1 MNLVVAHLRTLHAGS
16 ALASKISVTKVCRW
30 LGLPRSTAYY
40 QPRPPAERRRRSR
53 PSELPE
59 SFLVAIIYS
68 IIQHY
73 PIFGVRQ
80 TWAML
85 RHRLGIPLNRKR
97 VARIMRQHRWGVRKR
112 RKGGR
117 PRVEVPRSL
126 AERPNQRWA
135 TDIALVRCGRDGWC
149 AFVPV
154 IDCCTREVLGWELS
168 DSWRAKT
175 AERALE
181 SALIGRFGYTRGAP
195 EGLRLRHDNGLVFG
209 SRRYVAS
216 VRDYRLTQEYIT
228 PYTPQ
233 ENGMC
238 ERFIRTMKEEFAWQ
252 HTFDSLEDARSAM
265 RSWIEWY
272 NAGRPHSALGYRSP
286 REFAAETAFAAAGQ
300 DPTQAPAVAIASPR
314 PSGRRDGGG
323 AGRHPPLEL
332 EPS

>member
-1 MNLVVAHLRTLHAGS
+1 
-16 ALASKISVTKVCRW
+16 

-135 TDIALVRCGRDGWC
+135 PDIALVRCGRDGWC

-195 EGLRLRHDNGLVFG
+195 EGLRLRHDNGLAFG

-216 VRDYRLTQEYIT
+216 VRDYRLTQEYIA

-238 ERFIRTMKEEFAWQ
+238 ERFIRTMKEGFAWQ
-252 HTFDSLEDARSAM
+252 HPWTVWTR
-265 RSWIEWY
+265 R
-272 NAGRPHSALGYRSP
+272 GRPCVRGSSGTTSEGRTRPWGIDRHASSP
-286 REFAAETAFAAAGQ
+286 R
-300 DPTQAPAVAIASPR
+300 R
-314 PSGRRDGGG
+314 PPS
-323 AGRHPPLEL
+323 PPLAMIRPKPPPEL
-332 EPS
+332 ESS